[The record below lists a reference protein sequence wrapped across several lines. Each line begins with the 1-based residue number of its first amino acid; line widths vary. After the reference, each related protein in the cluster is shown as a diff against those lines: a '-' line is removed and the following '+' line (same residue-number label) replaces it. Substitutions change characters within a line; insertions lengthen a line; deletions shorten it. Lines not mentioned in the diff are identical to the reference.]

1 MSKIWYLLNVQLLQF
16 FGINKAIHEKNPKQK
31 RKWIAILIG
40 VIIGIVYL
48 FFVSFT
54 YSNILASV
62 FEKVDKMELLLT
74 LMMAVSSFTTLVLT
88 MYKANGILFGFKD
101 YDLLMALPMKT
112 SLVVASRVLLL
123 YIMNGAIS
131 IMIMVPACIVYAMKV
146 VPDITFYML
155 FIITLF
161 FIPLVPIVV
170 ATCIGSVIMMI
181 SARFKY
187 ANLLNLVITFTLLV
201 LLLGGLMNIGTGI
214 GDITSNISVGFV
226 EKVYDIYPLT
236 KMYSEVIRQNNFLY
250 FISFIGISIVS
261 FLLYTT
267 IIGVKFKSINTNLM
281 TKRRNG
287 RFQMTKQTQS
297 SPFIALYRKELK
309 RYFTTSIY
317 VLNTGIGIVFYTVL
331 SFGFLFIRTD
341 KILEMIKI
349 SQVSTDLNKLLPLVV
364 SIFIV
369 MTCTTMSS
377 ISLEGKN
384 LWILQSSP
392 ITVPIICFSKIAVN
406 LTITIPAIF
415 VNNILILLVFQMSFI
430 ESLMLFVLP
439 ISYALYIAFMGIVVN
454 LRFPNFDW
462 MNEVTVVKQS
472 VASLIAIIAGLI
484 SVIIPFAIIMTV
496 TNINQTLFMVC
507 CCLVLL
513 ILCMFMYGYMKKKG
527 ELIFKNS

>member
-1 MSKIWYLLNVQLLQF
+1 MSRIWYLLKVQLLQF

-40 VIIGIVYL
+40 MIIGIVYL

-131 IMIMVPACIVYAMKV
+131 IMIMVPACVVYAMKV

-161 FIPLVPIVV
+161 FIPLVPIIV

-201 LLLGGLMNIGTGI
+201 LLIGGLMNSGTGI
-214 GDITSNISVGFV
+214 GDITNISVGGV

-267 IIGVKFKSINTNLM
+267 IIGVKFKSINNNLM

-331 SFGFLFIRTD
+331 SFGFLFIGTD
-341 KILEMIKI
+341 KITEMIKI
-349 SQVSTDLNKLLPLVV
+349 FQVSTDMNKLLPLVV

-392 ITVPIICFSKIAVN
+392 IPVPIICFSKITVN

-430 ESLMLFVLP
+430 ESILLFVLP
-439 ISYALYIAFMGIVVN
+439 ISYALYIAFMGIIVN

-462 MNEVTVVKQS
+462 INEVTVVKQS
-472 VASLIAIIAGLI
+472 VSALIAMIAGLI
-484 SVIIPFAIIMTV
+484 SVIIPFAIIMAV
-496 TNINQTLFMVC
+496 TNINQTMFMVC

-513 ILCMFMYGYMKKKG
+513 TLCMFMYGYMKKKG
-527 ELIFKNS
+527 ELVFKNS